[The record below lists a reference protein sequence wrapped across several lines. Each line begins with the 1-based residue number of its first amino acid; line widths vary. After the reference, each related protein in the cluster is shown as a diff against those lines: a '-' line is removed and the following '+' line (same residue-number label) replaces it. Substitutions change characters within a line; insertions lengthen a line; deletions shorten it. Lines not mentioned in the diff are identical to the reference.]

1 MRCEARAR
9 SRGVIDAAGFAPILR
24 RALRRGGIRWAV
36 KVREVPCLYRCP
48 LQGVTVRAGALPG
61 ELSSGETRVLPDG
74 HDKRKSAGWA
84 VEACRRTLE
93 TLDASGDEDA

>member
-9 SRGVIDAAGFAPILR
+9 SRGVTDAAGFAPIIR
-24 RALRRGGIRWAV
+24 RALRRGGISWAV

-48 LQGVTVRAGALPG
+48 LEGVAVRAGSLPG
-61 ELSSGETRVLPDG
+61 QLGSGETRVLPDG

-84 VEACRRTLE
+84 VEACRRTLN
-93 TLDASGDEDA
+93 TLEGADDEGG